1 MVGSMKKRKINH
13 NDLVPW
19 FTEDHGTLPA
29 SYITSCR
36 EFFEWLDK
44 SNQEGFRAPG
54 HKPQASNKQQAVRK
68 REIKIRVG
76 PAHKLLPG
84 PRRYVTL
91 TMNQK
96 SFEPRA
102 MIRQSGNRVCGP
114 QVQGPWNPHKVSRS
128 RDRGVFL
135 R

>member
-1 MVGSMKKRKINH
+1 MKKRKINH

-54 HKPQASNKQQAVRK
+54 HKPQATSDK
-68 REIKIRVG
+68 R
-76 PAHKLLPG
+76 H
-84 PRRYVTL
+84 
-91 TMNQK
+91 
-96 SFEPRA
+96 
-102 MIRQSGNRVCGP
+102 
-114 QVQGPWNPHKVSRS
+114 
-128 RDRGVFL
+128 
-135 R
+135 

>member
-1 MVGSMKKRKINH
+1 MKKRKINH

-54 HKPQASNKQQAVRK
+54 HKPQASNKQQATSDKRQATSKRK
-68 REIKIRVG
+68 KGWDPPTSSYLGRG
-76 PAHKLLPG
+76 
-84 PRRYVTL
+84 
-91 TMNQK
+91 
-96 SFEPRA
+96 A
-102 MIRQSGNRVCGP
+102 MS
-114 QVQGPWNPHKVSRS
+114 H
-128 RDRGVFL
+128 
-135 R
+135 

>member
-1 MVGSMKKRKINH
+1 MKKRKINN

-54 HKPQASNKQQAVRK
+54 HKPQATSHKPQATS
-68 REIKIRVG
+68 
-76 PAHKLLPG
+76 HK
-84 PRRYVTL
+84 
-91 TMNQK
+91 
-96 SFEPRA
+96 
-102 MIRQSGNRVCGP
+102 P
-114 QVQGPWNPHKVSRS
+114 QATSDK
-128 RDRGVFL
+128 D
-135 R
+135 

>member
-1 MVGSMKKRKINH
+1 MKKRKINH

-54 HKPQASNKQQAVRK
+54 HKPQANKRQGLSNKRK
-68 REIKIRVG
+68 QKKKRVG
-76 PAHKLLPG
+76 PAHKHSPG
-84 PRRYVTL
+84 SAALCHMDSLSKISWILGHDSAIGAHGSRFASAR
-91 TMNQK
+91 TM
-96 SFEPRA
+96 EP
-102 MIRQSGNRVCGP
+102 S
-114 QVQGPWNPHKVSRS
+114 
-128 RDRGVFL
+128 
-135 R
+135 